1 MELLIG
7 LRGISTLAGVSRS
20 TVSTWRA
27 RFGAKSSTPFP
38 APVAGSSNQPT
49 FNALEVAQW
58 LVDTSHGFN
67 NDAVAD
73 APFHSAL
80 FDQVMAKPK
89 DAAVLLERWDTEQ
102 VGKTTLEKR
111 IAQLVEAAFG
121 PGRVL
126 DKVYYRLLVDHLEKL
141 HDNAISVLASA
152 LYDIVAA
159 QGSAH
164 PRLRPTIFLWG
175 PESLQVVVNLTCSYQ
190 DELPFDLVA
199 QKETREDTLLTA
211 VAWSNLRAC
220 NVAVL
225 RECPNHA
232 VMLGVWPTIE
242 ATNVGKFFDDLEDR
256 LMDLAPEGAAI
267 IIAPAELL
275 LGKQSQLKKRRKF
288 LANVESGYLAPLRY
302 SARLP
307 RTWAVNR
314 GQRQLAVWIFKRP
327 MLPNQPDFLVTVAE
341 LSGLKKSDHPQFVSD
356 IVTVALNADEMTKHA
371 FLNARQVRA
380 AEALRKDR
388 LTLELWTSQTA
399 TRPRMLGEL
408 LSLADQAGFQIPEE
422 YALEDSGTEEPSLQ
436 RYSWKRA
443 TQGKD
448 RVVDVLSGARIADLE
463 FGDEGP
469 GTVAVIGLQEL
480 SGQVKVGGRR
490 IDRLRLEE
498 LNPSSR
504 LTEAGDVVFS
514 KKQHMVAMIDRE
526 GGHIVQTPARI
537 ARCRTTRGRSHQ
549 LLAKVTTPFFV
560 AHAINSAAVTDSA
573 SWVVT
578 VVEAKQLKVFNAL
591 HQRADQ
597 QRSALAKKMA
607 ALEVFERKLAVAL
620 ASDSIRAGPLTHTEQ
635 LNK

>member
-20 TVSTWRA
+20 TVSTWRT
-27 RFGAKSSTPFP
+27 RFGAESPTPFP

-58 LVDTSHGFN
+58 LIDTSHGFN

-102 VGKTTLEKR
+102 VGETTFEKC

-121 PGRVL
+121 PGPVL
-126 DKVYYRLLVDHLEKL
+126 NKIYNRLLVDHLEKL

-152 LYDIVAA
+152 LRDIVAA

-164 PRLRPTIFLWG
+164 PRRRPTIYPWG
-175 PESLQVVVNLTCSYQ
+175 TESLQVVVSLTCSHQ

-211 VAWSNLRAC
+211 VAWSNLRAR
-220 NVAVL
+220 NVAAL

-232 VMLGVWPTIE
+232 IVLGVWPTIE

-275 LGKQSQLKKRRKF
+275 LGKQSQSKKRSDF
-288 LANVESGYLAPLRY
+288 LADVESGYLAPLRY

-327 MLPNQPDFLVTVAE
+327 VPPSQPDFLVTVAE
-341 LSGLKKSDHPQFVSD
+341 LSGLRKSHYPQFVSD
-356 IVTVALNADEMTKHA
+356 IVTVALDADEMTKHV

-380 AEALRKDR
+380 AEALRKDQ
-388 LTLELWTSQTA
+388 LALESWTSKIA
-399 TRPRMLGEL
+399 TQPRMLGEL

-422 YALEDSGTEEPSLQ
+422 YALEDSGTEEPSLR

-448 RVVDVLSGARIADLE
+448 RVVDVLPGVRIADAE

-469 GTVAVIGLQEL
+469 GTVAAFGLQEL

-498 LNPSSR
+498 LNPRAR
-504 LTEAGDVVFS
+504 LTEPGDVVFAN
-514 KKQHMVAMIDRE
+514 KQHVMAMIDRE
-526 GGHIVQTPARI
+526 GGHVVQTPARI

-560 AHAINSAAVTDSA
+560 ARAINSAAVKDST
-573 SWVVT
+573 SWSVT
-578 VVEAKQLKVFNAL
+578 VVEAKQLKVFNTL
-591 HQRADQ
+591 HQQAEQ
-597 QRSALAKKMA
+597 HRSALVKQLA
-607 ALEVFERKLAVAL
+607 ALEVFERKISEAL
-620 ASDSIRAGPLTHTEQ
+620 ASDSIRAGPPAHGATE
-635 LNK
+635 